1 MSMSLPRGVGHM
13 GMNETFVLVPGA
25 GGASWYWH
33 RVVAELERRGREAI
47 AVDLPADDESAG
59 LAEYADVVVGAI
71 GDRAPIVLVA
81 QSMGGFTA
89 PLVCERVPVELLI
102 LVNAMVPR
110 HRETFNEWW
119 TATGWGNEVGEVDMD
134 EAFFHDVPAEVKA
147 VALAEEPP
155 QSSTPL
161 AEPWPLATWPN
172 VPTRFVQG
180 RHDRLFPLAFQQRVV
195 RERLGI
201 EVDEIPGG
209 HLVALS
215 RPVEREDKHEEL
227 AQHED
232 PVSD

>member
-1 MSMSLPRGVGHM
+1 
-13 GMNETFVLVPGA
+13 MNETFVLVPGA

-47 AVDLPADDESAG
+47 AVDLPAADESAR
-59 LAEYADVVVGAI
+59 LAEYANVVVEAI
-71 GDRAPIVLVA
+71 GDRTPIVLVA

-102 LVNAMVPR
+102 IVNAMVPR

-215 RPVEREDKHEEL
+215 RPVELVDKLEEL

>member
-1 MSMSLPRGVGHM
+1 M

-47 AVDLPADDESAG
+47 AVDLPAADESAG
-59 LAEYADVVVGAI
+59 LAEYANVVVEAI
-71 GDRAPIVLVA
+71 GDRTPIVLVA

-147 VALAEEPP
+147 VALAEGATAIVDLTRGAVAARDVAQRADAIRPGPP
-155 QSSTPL
+155 RPAL
-161 AEPWPLATWPN
+161 PARLPAAGGAGAA
-172 VPTRFVQG
+172 RHRGG
-180 RHDRLFPLAFQQRVV
+180 RGSRRAPRRAQPPCRA
-195 RERLGI
+195 R
-201 EVDEIPGG
+201 G
-209 HLVALS
+209 HARGARAAS
-215 RPVEREDKHEEL
+215 
-227 AQHED
+227 
-232 PVSD
+232 

>member
-1 MSMSLPRGVGHM
+1 
-13 GMNETFVLVPGA
+13 MNETFVLVPGA
-25 GGASWYWH
+25 GGAAWYWH

-59 LAEYADVVVGAI
+59 LAEYADVVVEAI

-81 QSMGGFTA
+81 QSLGGFTA

-110 HRETFNEWW
+110 PRETFNEWW

-147 VALAEEPP
+147 AALAEEPP

-161 AEPWPLATWPN
+161 AEPWPLATWPD

-195 RERLGI
+195 RARLGI
-201 EVDEIPGG
+201 EIDEVPGG

-215 RPVEREDKHEEL
+215 RPVELVDTLEEL
-227 AQHED
+227 ARRGDQT
-232 PVSD
+232 SD